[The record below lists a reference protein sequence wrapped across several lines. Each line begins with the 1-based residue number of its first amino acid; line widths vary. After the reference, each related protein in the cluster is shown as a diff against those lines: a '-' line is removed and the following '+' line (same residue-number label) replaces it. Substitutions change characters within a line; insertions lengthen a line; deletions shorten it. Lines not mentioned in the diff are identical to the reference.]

1 MKLKQEYI
9 LSYEQGERLR
19 KIQAEMAEEIKTW
32 LQVNDPFC
40 ANMALNNLS
49 YLVDELEDILAG
61 E

>member
-19 KIQAEMAEEIKTW
+19 KIQSKMAQEIRTG
-32 LQVNDPFC
+32 LQINDHFC